1 MCAFFYVQFWR
12 KLSMVTL
19 LERYPIMLFRSSG
32 SFLITFPWRYLVGQG
47 RPLHCHLSSE
57 LKTSPTLPY
66 AQKHETKSVR
76 FCIFLKHFGTLYSI
90 LDKKKK
96 KSVNEYTDHVI
107 LCQLVKSWFWAIIHQ
122 ETVTELC
129 GKAFGIL
136 WYRPYLRWAIAMQ
149 SLSLLQHIEPETKRW
164 QFWRRY
170 FPVHFRE
177 RKSVIIIF
185 IMILT
190 AVCSHGSN
198 CRSRYWLHGV
208 E

>member
-1 MCAFFYVQFWR
+1 MLARYTLA
-12 KLSMVTL
+12 LSFIIL
-19 LERYPIMLFRSSG
+19 AENLPD
-32 SFLITFPWRYLVGQG
+32 
-47 RPLHCHLSSE
+47 
-57 LKTSPTLPY
+57 TLPY
-66 AQKHETKSVR
+66 AQKHETKSARV
-76 FCIFLKHFGTLYSI
+76 CIFLKYFGTLCFI
-90 LDKKKK
+90 LDKYK
-96 KSVNEYTDHVI
+96 NWWMNTRDLVI
-107 LCQLVKSWFWAIIHQ
+107 LCQLVESWFWAITHQ

-136 WYRPYLRWAIAMQ
+136 WYRPYLRWVIAMQ

-164 QFWRRY
+164 KFWRRH